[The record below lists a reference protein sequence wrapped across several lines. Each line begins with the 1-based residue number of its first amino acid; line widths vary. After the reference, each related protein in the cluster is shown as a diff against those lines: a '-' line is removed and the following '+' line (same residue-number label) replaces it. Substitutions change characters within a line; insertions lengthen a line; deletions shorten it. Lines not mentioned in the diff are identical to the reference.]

1 MSTKSVLRDLM
12 PENEDAGFQKDTIT
26 LANGATIEVEPN
38 PVYEET
44 RWLWRIDNQ
53 IFSVDAYAENFLR
66 KRVTEKLTGKRIL
79 LRAKGKV
86 PEICGNICPHP
97 EHNRALCDYCPI
109 AEAAAADEDGLE
121 LIYAAANPQKEAL
134 AAILAAMEDFG
145 FSVTLYEENDK
156 GECGFE
162 IEDWTPNGV
171 DMIHFIDLREEKNRY
186 DPFALLGH
194 IRDIAETF
202 DPDDEVRAHMEDG
215 EFRNAFSC
223 REAVEE
229 FDGWKKRLEELVA
242 FVEDAF
248 TKAVPGLEPGMEFAN
263 NLSYKKI
270 LEED

>member
-66 KRVTEKLTGKRIL
+66 KRVTEKLTGKRVL

-97 EHNRALCDYCPI
+97 EHDRALCDYCPV
-109 AEAAAADEDGLE
+109 ADAARADEDGLK
-121 LIYAAANPQKEAL
+121 LVYAAANPQEEAL
-134 AAILAAMEDFG
+134 AAILTAMEDFG
-145 FSVTLYEENDK
+145 FGVTLYEENDK

-162 IEDWTPNGV
+162 MEDWTPNGV

-194 IRDIAETF
+194 IRDLAETF
-202 DPDDEVRAHMEDG
+202 DPDNEVRAHMEDSS
-215 EFRNAFSC
+215 FRKAFSC
-223 REAVEE
+223 REAAEE
-229 FDGWKKRLEELVA
+229 FEGWKKRLEELVA

-248 TKAVPGLEPGMEFAN
+248 TKAVPGLEPGMEFAG

>member
-121 LIYAAANPQKEAL
+121 LI
-134 AAILAAMEDFG
+134 
-145 FSVTLYEENDK
+145 
-156 GECGFE
+156 
-162 IEDWTPNGV
+162 
-171 DMIHFIDLREEKNRY
+171 LR
-186 DPFALLGH
+186 
-194 IRDIAETF
+194 
-202 DPDDEVRAHMEDG
+202 
-215 EFRNAFSC
+215 
-223 REAVEE
+223 
-229 FDGWKKRLEELVA
+229 KRLWL
-242 FVEDAF
+242 
-248 TKAVPGLEPGMEFAN
+248 
-263 NLSYKKI
+263 LSWQPWRTSDSASRSMRKMTRESVGSKSRTGRQT
-270 LEED
+270 EST